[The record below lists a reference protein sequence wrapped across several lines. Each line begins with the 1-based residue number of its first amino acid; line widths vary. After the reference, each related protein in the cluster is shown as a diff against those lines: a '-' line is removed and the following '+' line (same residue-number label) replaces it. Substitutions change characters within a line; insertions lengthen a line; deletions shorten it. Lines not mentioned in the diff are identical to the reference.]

1 MIAGG
6 AGDTMIVER
15 YTEMGDGKA
24 GTRKRAGGVRGRI
37 MSCLRAAGEI
47 TEPSGLASAVLA
59 KAVGYPG
66 SSVAF
71 AQLLS
76 GMERDGLIEREIR
89 GRRTYR
95 IRLAGD
101 GATPARSGE
110 PAQGAASASGTGAD
124 SLLGAEALLAAVPA
138 RGGQETGPGASGAA
152 DFDYDELARRLLTE
166 VVWRIAAPDEVPAIA
181 RPLPGSSPA
190 PWQADLARTLVS
202 LERRLASIQSRQ
214 RTLSAENA
222 RLREELAAAQ
232 RSLAEI
238 QDAGSPGGRLDPAEQ
253 QVLERLLSSLHAAP
267 ARPPSAEAG

>member
-152 DFDYDELARRLLTE
+152 DFDYDELA
-166 VVWRIAAPDEVPAIA
+166 
-181 RPLPGSSPA
+181 
-190 PWQADLARTLVS
+190 
-202 LERRLASIQSRQ
+202 
-214 RTLSAENA
+214 
-222 RLREELAAAQ
+222 AAQ
-232 RSLAEI
+232 RSHAEI

>member
-1 MIAGG
+1 MIA
-6 AGDTMIVER
+6 ER
-15 YTEMGDGKA
+15 YTEMGDVKA
-24 GTRKRAGGVRGRI
+24 GTRKRTGGVRGRI
-37 MSCLRAAGEI
+37 VSRLRAAGEI
-47 TEPSGLASAVLA
+47 TEPSGLASAALA

-76 GMERDGLIEREIR
+76 AMERDGLIERDIR

-101 GATPARSGE
+101 GAAPARSGE
-110 PAQGAASASGTGAD
+110 PARGAASAAGPGAED
-124 SLLGAEALLAAVPA
+124 SLLGAVSP
-138 RGGQETGPGASGAA
+138 RGGQKTGPGASGAA

-166 VVWRIAAPDEVPAIA
+166 VVWRIAAAPDEVPAIA
-181 RPLPGSSPA
+181 RPLPGSGPA
-190 PWQADLARTLVS
+190 PWQADLAGTLVS
-202 LERRLASIQSRQ
+202 LEQKLASIQSRQ

-238 QDAGSPGGRLDPAEQ
+238 QDAGSPGGRLDPAER
-253 QVLERLLSSLHAAP
+253 QVLERLLSSLNAAP
-267 ARPPSAEAG
+267 ARRPSAEAG